1 MTRWQ
6 RLILIIILG
15 WCISRTITAAKILAD
30 NIEARNKKKEEKKE
44 EKKEKQDEKD
54 DELYVPEEN
63 WVKRYDK
70 ANRKLSS
77 SEQEE
82 LWVRMHYK

>member
-6 RLILIIILG
+6 RLILIIILA

-44 EKKEKQDEKD
+44 EQDEKD

>member
-6 RLILIIILG
+6 RLILIIILA

-44 EKKEKQDEKD
+44 EKDEKD
-54 DELYVPEEN
+54 DELYVPKEN

>member
-6 RLILIIILG
+6 RLILIIILA

-44 EKKEKQDEKD
+44 EQDKKD

>member
-6 RLILIIILG
+6 RLILIIILA

-44 EKKEKQDEKD
+44 EKDERD
-54 DELYVPEEN
+54 DELYVPKKN

>member
-1 MTRWQ
+1 MTRWMWIIFI
-6 RLILIIILG
+6 LILA
-15 WCISRTITAAKILAD
+15 WCVSRTITAAKILAD
-30 NIEARNKKKEEKKE
+30 NIEARNKKKEEKK
-44 EKKEKQDEKD
+44 KEQDEKD

>member
-44 EKKEKQDEKD
+44 EQDKKD
-54 DELYVPEEN
+54 DELYVPEEK

>member
-6 RLILIIILG
+6 RLILIIILA

-44 EKKEKQDEKD
+44 EQDKKD
-54 DELYVPEEN
+54 DELHVPEEN

>member
-44 EKKEKQDEKD
+44 EQEEKD

>member
-6 RLILIIILG
+6 RLILIIILA

-44 EKKEKQDEKD
+44 EKNEKD
-54 DELYVPEEN
+54 DELYVPKEN

>member
-6 RLILIIILG
+6 RLILIIILA

-44 EKKEKQDEKD
+44 EQDKKD

-63 WVKRYDK
+63 WVKNK
-70 ANRKLSS
+70 ILCI
-77 SEQEE
+77 E
-82 LWVRMHYK
+82 

>member
-6 RLILIIILG
+6 RLILIIILA

-30 NIEARNKKKEEKKE
+30 NIEERNKKKEEKKE
-44 EKKEKQDEKD
+44 EQDKKD
-54 DELYVPEEN
+54 DELYVPEEK

>member
-30 NIEARNKKKEEKKE
+30 NIEARNNKKEEKKE
-44 EKKEKQDEKD
+44 EQDEKD
-54 DELYVPEEN
+54 DELYVPKEN

>member
-44 EKKEKQDEKD
+44 EQDKKD

>member
-44 EKKEKQDEKD
+44 EQDEKD
-54 DELYVPEEN
+54 DELYVPEEK

>member
-6 RLILIIILG
+6 RLILIIILA

-44 EKKEKQDEKD
+44 EPDEKD